1 MIKDIP
7 KLIFNVILTI
17 FAIPFILMGCI
28 GLILLFLSDSFKN
41 NDDDD
46 DIYLS
51 GPYRGSPKL

>member
-1 MIKDIP
+1 
-7 KLIFNVILTI
+7 
-17 FAIPFILMGCI
+17 MGCI